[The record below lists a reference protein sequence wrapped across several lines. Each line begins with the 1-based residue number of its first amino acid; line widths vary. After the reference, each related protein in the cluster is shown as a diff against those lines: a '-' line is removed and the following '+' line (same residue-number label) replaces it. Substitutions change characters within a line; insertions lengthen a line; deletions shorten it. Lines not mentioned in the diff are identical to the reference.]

1 MQSIAVK
8 VNFEKDLWNW
18 TQAIQ
23 KGQSHGISWAQ
34 WIPNV
39 VKKRIEGKGTEE
51 VTETLR
57 LFLKEK
63 YAAEEKLFTNY
74 AEHLEMVLCQVSS
87 RIFALLEKV
96 IEKPIYRNEFTGFVT
111 TFPRGPYSTKSGYIW
126 FIYGKSDEWQIKAYI
141 HELLHMQFEHYYKE
155 KLRKKINEEQLDF
168 LRESMTV
175 ILNEEFREITREIDK
190 GYPIHQEFRKHL
202 LTLWRQRQNFQE
214 FVENAAKEIGK
225 FHMQGIPPTSK

>member
-1 MQSIAVK
+1 MQFITVK

-39 VKKRIEGKGTEE
+39 VKEQIEEKGTEE
-51 VTETLR
+51 VTEIIR
-57 LFLKEK
+57 LFLKKK
-63 YAAEEKLFTNY
+63 YAAEEKLFTDY
-74 AEHLEMVLCQVSS
+74 AKHLETILRQISS
-87 RIFALLEKV
+87 RMFVLLEK
-96 IEKPIYRNEFTGFVT
+96 ITEKPIYRNEFTGFVT
-111 TFPRGPYSTKSGYIW
+111 TFPRGPYYAKSGYIW
-126 FIYGKSDEWQIKAYI
+126 FIYGKSDEWQVMACI

-155 KLRKKINEEQLDF
+155 KLKKQINEEQFSF

-190 GYPIHQEFRKHL
+190 GYPMHQEFRKHL
-202 LTLWRQRQNFQE
+202 LTLWKQRQNFQE
-214 FVENAAKEIGK
+214 FVENAVKEVGK
-225 FHMQGIPPTSK
+225 FHT